1 MRAITALEASRMRSI
16 QESAMNDLCNIIN
29 FTLSEDDY
37 GDEVLTPTVISG
49 VACGIS
55 FVGGFEER
63 AEAEGYTQISYDA
76 TIRLPVTTTISGN
89 SQITLVDQQDITI
102 NKTFKVTGFPK
113 IGISAINVNVREIT
127 N

>member
-1 MRAITALEASRMRSI
+1 MRALQVSEVAGMRTT
-16 QESAMNDLCNIIN
+16 QQSAMNDLCNI
-29 FTLSEDDY
+29 THYVLTTDDY
-37 GDEVLTPTVISG
+37 GDEVLTPIVLSG

-63 AEAEGYTQISYDA
+63 TDAEGYTQINYDA

-89 SQITLVDQQDITI
+89 AQITLVDKQDLTI
-102 NKTFKVTGFPK
+102 DKTFKVTGFPK
-113 IGISAINVNVREIT
+113 IGATALNVNINEIT